1 MSALGF
7 LSPDSRC
14 YSFDHR
20 ANGYS
25 RGEGVGTVILK
36 PLSAALRDGNTIR
49 AVVRGTGVNSD
60 GRTPGITMPSK
71 EAQETLIR
79 DVYSKAG
86 LDPRDTGFVEA
97 HGTGTPA
104 GDPVEAGAI
113 AMGFNRKDM
122 AAPLYIGALKSN
134 VGHMEGAS
142 GVAGLIKSVMILEKG
157 IIPPNI
163 NFEKVNPRI
172 PVNEWNISV
181 RIFPFWSLA
190 ASLTSNNSFL
200 WSQWHGPNLVYVGS
214 R

>member
-7 LSPDSRC
+7 LSPDSKC

-25 RGEGVGTVILK
+25 RGEGVGTVIIK
-36 PLSAALRDGNTIR
+36 PLQAALRDGNTIR
-49 AVVRGTGVNSD
+49 AVIRGTGVNSD

-71 EAQETLIR
+71 DAQEALIR
-79 DVYSKAG
+79 DVYLKAG
-86 LDPRDTGFVEA
+86 LHPRDTAFVEA

-113 AMGFNRKDM
+113 AMGFNRKES
-122 AAPLYIGALKSN
+122 ATPLYIGALKSN

-142 GVAGLIKSVMILEKG
+142 GVAGLIKSVLILEKG

-163 NFEKVNPRI
+163 NFEKANPRI
-172 PVNEWNISV
+172 PEKEWNISV
-181 RIFPFWSLA
+181 SVHFFLSIIS
-190 ASLTSNNSFL
+190 SSN
-200 WSQWHGPNLVYVGS
+200 
-214 R
+214 

>member
-1 MSALGF
+1 VSGVNVIEDPELFYRMSSLGF
-7 LSPDSRC
+7 LSPDSKC

-25 RGEGVGTVILK
+25 RGEGVGTVIIK
-36 PLSAALRDGNTIR
+36 PLRAALRDGNTIR
-49 AVVRGTGVNSD
+49 AIVRGTGVNSD

-71 EAQETLIR
+71 DAQEALIK

-86 LDPRDTGFVEA
+86 LEPKYTGFVEA

-113 AMGFNRKDM
+113 AMGFSSRESST
-122 AAPLYIGALKSN
+122 PLYIGALKSN

-163 NFEKVNPRI
+163 NFEKANPRI
-172 PVNEWNISV
+172 LEKEWNI
-181 RIFPFWSLA
+181 A
-190 ASLTSNNSFL
+190 
-200 WSQWHGPNLVYVGS
+200 VGFICPMIYHF
-214 R
+214 

>member
-113 AMGFNRKDM
+113 AIDR
-122 AAPLYIGALKSN
+122 
-134 VGHMEGAS
+134 
-142 GVAGLIKSVMILEKG
+142 KSV
-157 IIPPNI
+157 
-163 NFEKVNPRI
+163 V
-172 PVNEWNISV
+172 
-181 RIFPFWSLA
+181 
-190 ASLTSNNSFL
+190 
-200 WSQWHGPNLVYVGS
+200 
-214 R
+214 